1 MLLLHLFIAL
11 SLQCWTTYGAYVQTK
26 SCNDD
31 SDSGPSGRSLK
42 VHFEEGR
49 GDGSDVLQLA
59 VGYTVLQE
67 SCDHSTSAFSATLD
81 VDLLGRHS
89 VLHGGNSSYC
99 EVWPW
104 RDGVHSTSSL
114 VYPLEFEL
122 ASLPPLST
130 FSIRLQ
136 LESGT
141 DRGLQ
146 CLEADLTPALTTT
159 TSTFLVWT
167 PRAIFLFVLLVG
179 ILRYHDE
186 RASTRALSTSDLR
199 LPGVADCL
207 GYMQWMFLSGGLSL
221 HYPGFF
227 QPIASKLS
235 LFSLFVNGP
244 LTHGRVYPSVSGGI
258 YSINGTY
265 GGTVG
270 LEHMHQIVGAPST
283 VDTWVNMV
291 IAIGIISV
299 AAAVLL
305 EVVGL
310 GRNVFGTRAAP
321 VVHEP
326 LSTRLSSR
334 LTALLRVVLS
344 YFTLPL
350 SALSFYQLSASAK
363 LPVWHTVSAAMLII
377 SIILAFIWLFR
388 QLPSR
393 TFGLLMHETPKWY
406 REQNGQVGRA
416 ERIYVGMIVALT
428 LIRGAIIGGL
438 QAYGPVQL
446 SLLAMSELCLLFT
459 IGWLR
464 VHPWLSMSTVFPI
477 MRLITTLLMVCFV
490 RGLVQSSTR
499 SAVGYAV
506 VALHASVLAFGI
518 LLPAVYHAVE
528 SVCTTA
534 RHTKRDV
541 SIHLLVYSLGQGNLL
556 TDPPDY
562 PKQSTAR
569 TQRH

>member
-1 MLLLHLFIAL
+1 
-11 SLQCWTTYGAYVQTK
+11 
-26 SCNDD
+26 
-31 SDSGPSGRSLK
+31 
-42 VHFEEGR
+42 
-49 GDGSDVLQLA
+49 
-59 VGYTVLQE
+59 
-67 SCDHSTSAFSATLD
+67 
-81 VDLLGRHS
+81 
-89 VLHGGNSSYC
+89 
-99 EVWPW
+99 
-104 RDGVHSTSSL
+104 
-114 VYPLEFEL
+114 
-122 ASLPPLST
+122 
-130 FSIRLQ
+130 
-136 LESGT
+136 
-141 DRGLQ
+141 
-146 CLEADLTPALTTT
+146 
-159 TSTFLVWT
+159 
-167 PRAIFLFVLLVG
+167 
-179 ILRYHDE
+179 
-186 RASTRALSTSDLR
+186 
-199 LPGVADCL
+199 
-207 GYMQWMFLSGGLSL
+207 MQWVFLSGGLSL

-235 LFSLFVNGP
+235 LFSLFVTGP
-244 LTHGRVYPSVSGGI
+244 LTHGRVYPSVSHGI

-291 IAIGIISV
+291 IAIAIVSV

-310 GRNVFGTRAAP
+310 GKNVFGTRAAP

-326 LSTRLSSR
+326 LTTRLSSR

-393 TFGLLMHETPKWY
+393 TVGLLMHETPKWY

-416 ERIYVGMIVALT
+416 ERIYVGMIVSLT

-446 SLLAMSELCLLFT
+446 SLLAVSEVCLLFT

-464 VHPWLSMSTVFPI
+464 VHPWLSVSTVFPI
-477 MRLITTLLMVCFV
+477 MRLTTTLLMVCFV
-490 RGLVQSSTR
+490 RGVVQSSTR
-499 SAVGYAV
+499 SAIGYAV
-506 VALHASVLAFGI
+506 VALHASVLVFGI
-518 LLPAVYHAVE
+518 LLPAVYHAVD
-528 SVCTTA
+528 SACTAA
-534 RHTKRDV
+534 RHTKRNV
-541 SIHLLVYSLGQGNLL
+541 STHLLVYGLGQGDLL
-556 TDPPDY
+556 TGPPDY
-562 PKQSTAR
+562 PKQSTTR
-569 TQRH
+569 THRH

>member
-1 MLLLHLFIAL
+1 
-11 SLQCWTTYGAYVQTK
+11 
-26 SCNDD
+26 
-31 SDSGPSGRSLK
+31 
-42 VHFEEGR
+42 
-49 GDGSDVLQLA
+49 
-59 VGYTVLQE
+59 
-67 SCDHSTSAFSATLD
+67 
-81 VDLLGRHS
+81 
-89 VLHGGNSSYC
+89 
-99 EVWPW
+99 
-104 RDGVHSTSSL
+104 
-114 VYPLEFEL
+114 
-122 ASLPPLST
+122 
-130 FSIRLQ
+130 
-136 LESGT
+136 
-141 DRGLQ
+141 
-146 CLEADLTPALTTT
+146 
-159 TSTFLVWT
+159 
-167 PRAIFLFVLLVG
+167 
-179 ILRYHDE
+179 
-186 RASTRALSTSDLR
+186 
-199 LPGVADCL
+199 
-207 GYMQWMFLSGGLSL
+207 MFLSGGLSL

-235 LFSLFVNGP
+235 LFSLFVTGP

-270 LEHMHQIVGAPST
+270 LEHMHPIVGAPST

-393 TFGLLMHETPKWY
+393 TVGLLMHETPKWH
-406 REQNGQVGRA
+406 REQNRQVGRA
-416 ERIYVGMIVALT
+416 ERIYVGMIISLT

-438 QAYGPVQL
+438 QAFGPVQL

-459 IGWLR
+459 IRWLR
-464 VHPWLSMSTVFPI
+464 VHPWLSMSTALPV
-477 MRLITTLLMVCFV
+477 MRLMTILLMVCFV
-490 RGLVQSSTR
+490 RGLVQDSTR
-499 SAVGYAV
+499 AAVGYTV
-506 VALHASVLAFGI
+506 VALHASMLVFGI
-518 LLPAVYHAVE
+518 LLPAVYHAIQ
-528 SVCTTA
+528 SVCTA
-534 RHTKRDV
+534 VRHTRRDV
-541 SIHLLVYSLGQGNLL
+541 SDSIYSM
-556 TDPPDY
+556 T
-562 PKQSTAR
+562 T
-569 TQRH
+569 